1 MHIDKSMQ
9 VYWFVLACE
18 LEIWLNVFSNVTLLW
33 PAVEI
38 DTNIQAALLR
48 LGQDIYSCYKLSVNC
63 PTPNPG
69 FNQAHW
75 ELCGHKA
82 VFSTHRTRRLSGD
95 HIGFYG
101 NITWFMDSASL
112 VIIAVGITD
121 THIWSVFS
129 YCYINSKGASLL
141 WSKIP
146 MCDCLIVVMFF
157 F

>member
-1 MHIDKSMQ
+1 MHIDKSVQ
-9 VYWFVLACE
+9 VCWFILACV
-18 LEIWLNVFSNVTLLW
+18 LEICFSNVTLPW
-33 PAVEI
+33 PAAEI
-38 DTNIQAALLR
+38 DAKIQAALLR
-48 LGQDIYSCYKLSVNC
+48 LGQDISSCFRLSAKC

-69 FNQAHW
+69 FNKARR

-95 HIGFYG
+95 HIGLHG

-112 VIIAVGITD
+112 VITTVGITD

-129 YCYINSKGASLL
+129 YCHNNSKGASL

-146 MCDCLIVVMFF
+146 MCDCMIVELSPF
-157 F
+157 